1 MSQKCYECDN
11 NADDDIE
18 TVASHDAGV
27 DADAET
33 NGDNCVECDG
43 DDGSDAVG
51 DGACDC
57 DCGWHGDG
65 RNDNDDHGG
74 DKW

>member
-1 MSQKCYECDN
+1 MSQKCYECDI

-27 DADAET
+27 EADAET
-33 NGDNCVECDG
+33 NRDNCVECDG
-43 DDGSDAVG
+43 DDGNHDAG
-51 DGACDC
+51 DGACNC

-65 RNDNDDHGG
+65 RKDNYDQGS